1 MVDGCSQ
8 LAIFWRIV
16 FPLLAPCTLTIVIFW
31 GLFTWN
37 DFPHAFV
44 LMGTNKGELAFVQLY
59 RFLPDNV
66 DALLEM
72 LDRDWEAGRKASE

>member
-1 MVDGCSQ
+1 
-8 LAIFWRIV
+8 
-16 FPLLAPCTLTIVIFW
+16 
-31 GLFTWN
+31 
-37 DFPHAFV
+37 
-44 LMGTNKGELAFVQLY
+44 MGTNKGELAFVQLY